1 MKTAQLLQNLGRS
14 LREGR
19 DSNQIAAWKNDQLNL
34 SPTGAYVII

>member
-1 MKTAQLLQNLGRS
+1 MKAAQLLHHLGQN

-19 DSNQIAAWKNDQLNL
+19 DLHQIAAWKNDQLNR